1 MIIQFN
7 SSQHIEGS
15 VRLQE
20 YFTGVMNE
28 EFSRFSHK
36 ITRIEIHI
44 SDENGDKPG
53 PKNKKCLMEARIEGK
68 SPTVVEVHGNS
79 YEECIKGAM
88 AKLKTV
94 MKNTFER
101 LNDHSVKLP
110 EIED

>member
-15 VRLQE
+15 VRLQD

-36 ITRIEIHI
+36 ITRIEIHL

-53 PKNKKCLMEARIEGK
+53 PKDKKCLMEARIEGK

-94 MKNTFER
+94 LKNTFER

-110 EIED
+110 VIED

>member
-7 SSQHIEGS
+7 SSHHIEGS
-15 VRLQE
+15 ERLQD

-28 EFSRFSHK
+28 EFSRFTNK

-53 PKNKKCLMEARIEGK
+53 LKDKKCLMEARIEGK
-68 SPTVVEVHGNS
+68 SPAVVEVHGNS
-79 YEECIKGAM
+79 YEESIKGAM

-94 MKNTFER
+94 LSNTFER
-101 LNDHSVKLP
+101 LNDHSVKFP
-110 EIED
+110 VIED